1 MVQDTKLYDVL
12 GKRCSLS
19 KLFAHLD
26 SHVLPSSLHSG
37 VDPSCTESEL
47 KKAYRKLSLVHHPDR
62 QSSSTSSTEP
72 PDHSKFQEIQ
82 NAYET
87 LSDPTKRQEYDEFGE
102 KGSRNSG
109 GGMGGGMDEDEFM
122 NDFMAQM
129 FSGMGGGP
137 PGGAGGGNQNQRPRQ
152 RRKTQTP
159 PSQIDLHLTLEELYC
174 GCTKHIGVERT
185 RTCTTCKGTGARIG
199 KQAKPCVRC
208 DGQGT
213 SFAMRQMGSYMVRQ
227 PVMCG
232 ACQGRGLRVR
242 DQDQ

>member
-1 MVQDTKLYDVL
+1 
-12 GKRCSLS
+12 
-19 KLFAHLD
+19 
-26 SHVLPSSLHSG
+26 
-37 VDPSCTESEL
+37 
-47 KKAYRKLSLVHHPDR
+47 
-62 QSSSTSSTEP
+62 
-72 PDHSKFQEIQ
+72 
-82 NAYET
+82 
-87 LSDPTKRQEYDEFGE
+87 
-102 KGSRNSG
+102 
-109 GGMGGGMDEDEFM
+109 MDEDEFM